1 VGDQSPEVF
10 VAVFDD
16 EARAERAHRALS
28 AVEAEGLIAL
38 LAVAVI
44 TRDPEGRAG
53 CSIRGPEPGRLSARA
68 DTIATMLGVLLP
80 APVLLAGLTASVD
93 DGRAGRDAQ
102 RDFADGFAAGLAEAV
117 PPGGAV
123 FIAAIDDRWVTEVD
137 RGLRGYHRL
146 TRQGA

>member
-16 EARAERAHRALS
+16 EARAARAHRALS

-38 LAVAVI
+38 LAVAVV
-44 TRDPEGRAG
+44 TRDPEGHAG
-53 CSIRGPEPGRLSARA
+53 CTILGPEPGRLSARA

-80 APVLLAGLTASVD
+80 ASVQLAGLTAAVD
-93 DGRAGRDAQ
+93 DGPVGHDAR

-123 FIAAIDDRWVTEVD
+123 FVAVIDDRWVTELD